1 MVRDPFELAGDPHSD
16 GPALQLS
23 LQGLSTPLAE
33 VTFVVVDLET
43 TGTSAH
49 RHAITEIGAVKVRG
63 GEVLGEFGTLVNPGT
78 SIQPQIT
85 ALTGITNAMV
95 ATAPPL
101 ASAYPAFLEFA
112 GLDRADTVLVAHN
125 APFDVGFLKAAAAT
139 LGYDWPQPLIL
150 DTVTL
155 ARRSLRG
162 QVPNHRLAT
171 LARYFGAA
179 TTPNHRAL
187 DDARAT
193 VDVLHG
199 LLEQLAPL
207 GVTHL
212 ADLPHAADPVP
223 ARRRRKSR
231 LADQLPTSP
240 GVYLF
245 VDAAEQVLYV
255 GAATCLRS
263 RVRSYFTAAE
273 KRSLIGP
280 MLDLAHAV
288 RHIECATALEAH
300 VQELRL
306 IAELSPPYNR
316 RSKHPHRQKWLAL
329 TAETHPRLTLTRNVP
344 LADVERA
351 IGPFAGRRA
360 GELAAAALTD
370 LVPLRRCTTRLPA
383 APTAAA
389 QACPLLELR
398 KCLAPCLPAAAR
410 PAWTHCQSDP
420 VATAVS
426 MLAHTPA
433 ALILP
438 TLRQIRQLAEQL
450 RYEEA
455 GQVTTRLAAFV
466 RGAARA
472 EQLRPLF
479 AADQIV
485 AARRREGGGWEL
497 VVIRYGRLAAVG
509 VSGPGED
516 PRPLVAHLQATAE
529 PVPAPTRVGGAASA
543 EETGLLA
550 AWLYAPGTRLVEVA
564 GAVPLA
570 VSISGASR
578 HLTLLAGSPAD

>member
-1 MVRDPFELAGDPHSD
+1 MRDPFELAGNPHGN
-16 GPALQLS
+16 GPAVQLS

-43 TGTSAH
+43 TGTSAQ
-49 RHAITEIGAVKVRG
+49 RHAITEFGAVKVRG
-63 GEVLGEFGTLVNPGT
+63 GQLLGEFGTLVNPGT
-78 SIQPQIT
+78 FIQPQIT

-95 ATAPPL
+95 AAAPPL
-101 ASAYPAFLEFA
+101 ATVFPTFLEFA
-112 GLDRADTVLVAHN
+112 GLDRPDTVLVAHN
-125 APFDVGFLKAAAAT
+125 APFDVGFLQAAAAA
-139 LGYDWPQPLIL
+139 LGYDWPRPLVL

-155 ARRSLRG
+155 ARRCLRG

-171 LARYFGAA
+171 LARHFGAA

-223 ARRRRKSR
+223 PRRRRKSR
-231 LADQLPTSP
+231 LADHLPTAP

-288 RHIECATALEAH
+288 RHIECTTALQAH

-306 IAELSPPYNR
+306 IAQLTPPYNR
-316 RSKHPHRQKWLAL
+316 RSKHPQRQAWLAL
-329 TAETHPRLTLTRNVP
+329 TREAHPRLTLTRNVP
-344 LADVERA
+344 LADVERV
-351 IGPFAGRRA
+351 IGPFTSRRA

-383 APTAAA
+383 TPGAAA
-389 QACPLLELR
+389 RACPLLELR
-398 KCLAPCLPAAAR
+398 KCGAPCLPTATR
-410 PAWTHCQSDP
+410 PQWAQDLPDP
-420 VATAVS
+420 VEASATL
-426 MLAHTPA
+426 LAHSPA
-433 ALILP
+433 DLIVPALA
-438 TLRQIRQLAEQL
+438 QVRQLAAQL

-455 GQVTTRLAAFV
+455 GQATERLGAFV

-479 AADQIV
+479 AARQIV
-485 AARRREGGGWEL
+485 AARRRSGGGWEI
-497 VVIRYGRLAAVG
+497 VVVRYGRLAAVG
-509 VSGPGED
+509 VSDPGAD
-516 PRPLVAHLQATAE
+516 PRPLVAQLQASAE
-529 PVPAPTRVGGAASA
+529 PVVAPSRVGGAASA
-543 EETGLLA
+543 EETGMLA
-550 AWLYAPGTRLVEVA
+550 AWLYAPGTRLVEVDSP
-564 GAVPLA
+564 VPLA
-570 VSISGASR
+570 ISVTGACR
-578 HLTLLAGSPAD
+578 HLDLVADSPAA